1 MITNFAKR
9 HKAAWTLLC
18 LVSQFACR
26 SDHRVII
33 ASKGGREHVIRVE
46 IADTPA
52 KRELGLQY
60 RQELGDDQ
68 GMLFL
73 FPTEAV
79 QTFWMKNTPIPL
91 DMIFIGGDRKIVGIV
106 ERATPFSTATRSV
119 GAASQFVLEIK
130 GGLASAKGIEVGN
143 SVRFEGISVEGIKE

>member
-1 MITNFAKR
+1 MSRLFTSSTA
-9 HKAAWTLLC
+9 LC
-18 LVSQFACR
+18 LLLLAFSLPACGAGP
-26 SDHRVII
+26 RVVISTKNGNER
-33 ASKGGREHVIRVE
+33 AIRVE

-60 RQELGDDQ
+60 RRELGDDQ

-73 FPTEAV
+73 FPNESV
-79 QTFWMKNTPIPL
+79 QTFWMKNTPISL

-106 ERATPFSTATRSV
+106 QRAVPYSTATLSV
-119 GAASQFVLEIK
+119 GVPSQFVLEIK

-143 SVRFEGISVEGIKE
+143 SVRFEGISVDGLKD

>member
-1 MITNFAKR
+1 MTRLFSGSIAVCI
-9 HKAAWTLLC
+9 LL
-18 LVSQFACR
+18 LVFGLPAC
-26 SDHRVII
+26 SADPRVIVSTKSGTER
-33 ASKGGREHVIRVE
+33 AIRVE

-60 RQELGDDQ
+60 RRELGDDQ

-73 FPTEAV
+73 FPAESV
-79 QTFWMKNTPIPL
+79 QTFWMKNTPISL

-106 ERATPFSTATRSV
+106 QRAVPYSTATLSV
-119 GAASQFVLEIK
+119 GVPSQFVLEIK

-143 SVRFEGISVEGIKE
+143 SVRFEGISVDGIKE